1 MYYYS
6 FSDGTIHGLSRLL
19 IREINSYYYGKEA
32 YSFMDKSKLLK
43 LGLSVLGMALTIGST
58 FVNSKI
64 SDSKMEEA
72 VEQKVKEALNKQ

>member
-1 MYYYS
+1 
-6 FSDGTIHGLSRLL
+6 
-19 IREINSYYYGKEA
+19 
-32 YSFMDKSKLLK
+32 MDKSKLLK
-43 LGLSVLGMALTIGST
+43 LGLSVLGMALTIGSA